1 MLVRWHLL
9 NILTSR
15 SVTCVVVV
23 IAIRLGDSMMRIGLV
38 VLELIRVVLPKRRV
52 EVLLLVWPGVMSVE
66 AILRQF

>member
-1 MLVRWHLL
+1 
-9 NILTSR
+9 
-15 SVTCVVVV
+15 VVV